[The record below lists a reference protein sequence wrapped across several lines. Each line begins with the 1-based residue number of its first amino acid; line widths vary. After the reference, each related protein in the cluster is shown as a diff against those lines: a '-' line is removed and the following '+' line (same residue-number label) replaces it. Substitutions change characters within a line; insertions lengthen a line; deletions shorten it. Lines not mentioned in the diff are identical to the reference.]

1 MVISRAATVEEYL
14 NQLPIERRKVVAA
27 VRKTVLDHL
36 PEGFEEAMN
45 WGMISYQ
52 VPLSLHPRT
61 YNGQPLMY
69 AALAAQKNYFVLHLM
84 GVYGNKFQLQQLIE
98 AYKQMGK
105 KMDMGKGCLRFKAL
119 DDLPLESVGRIIAA
133 TTPAQLVDLVE
144 SNRRSAGSSRKKK

>member
-1 MVISRAATVEEYL
+1 MVTSRAATVDEYL
-14 NQLPIERRKVVAA
+14 NQLPLERRKVVAA
-27 VRKTVLDHL
+27 VRKIVLDHL
-36 PEGFEEAMN
+36 PTGFEEAMN

-84 GVYGNKFQLQQLIE
+84 GVYGNKSQLQHLID

-105 KMDMGKGCLRFKAL
+105 KIDMGKGCLRFKAL
-119 DDLPLESVGRIIAA
+119 DDLPLEPVGRIIAA
-133 TTPAQLVDLVE
+133 TTPAQLVELCE
-144 SNRRSAGSSRKKK
+144 SNRRSARSSRKKK

>member
-1 MVISRAATVEEYL
+1 MVTSRAATVDEYL
-14 NQLPIERRKVVAA
+14 NQLPLERRKVVAA
-27 VRKTVLDHL
+27 VRKIVLDHL
-36 PEGFEEAMN
+36 PAGFEEAMN

-84 GVYGNKFQLQQLIE
+84 GVYGNKSQLQHLIE

-105 KMDMGKGCLRFKAL
+105 KMDMGKGCLRFKTL
-119 DDLPLESVGRIIAA
+119 DDLPLEPVGRIIAA
-133 TTPAQLVDLVE
+133 TTPAQLVAMCE
-144 SNRRSAGSSRKKK
+144 SNRRSARSSRKKT